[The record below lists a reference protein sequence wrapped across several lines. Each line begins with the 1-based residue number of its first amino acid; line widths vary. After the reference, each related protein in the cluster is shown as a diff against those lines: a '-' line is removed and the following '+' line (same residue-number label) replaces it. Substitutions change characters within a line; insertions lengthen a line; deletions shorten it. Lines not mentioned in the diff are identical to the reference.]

1 MGLEGLSG
9 GIIVSLVD
17 FVMVFL
23 ILGGLAWA
31 VKGLE
36 KFVAFWE
43 QRKPSESST

>member
-1 MGLEGLSG
+1 MELEGLSG

-43 QRKPSESST
+43 SRKPAESSK

>member
-43 QRKPSESST
+43 ERKPAGSSK

>member
-1 MGLEGLSG
+1 MELEGLYG

-17 FVMVFL
+17 FAMVFL

-36 KFVAFWE
+36 KFVAFLE
-43 QRKPSESST
+43 QRKLSESPK